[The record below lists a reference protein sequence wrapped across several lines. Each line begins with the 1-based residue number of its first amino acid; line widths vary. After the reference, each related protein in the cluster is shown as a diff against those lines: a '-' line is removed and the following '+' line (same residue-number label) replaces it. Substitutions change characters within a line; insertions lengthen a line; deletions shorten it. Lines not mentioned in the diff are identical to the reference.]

1 MIENPRLGEILKQ
14 LTGRDGGPP
23 EIVPGSLWECEWDNQ
38 LHTAK
43 LVRWDPSLGPEPT
56 QADVESGLAARD
68 LAKQQ
73 QAQNQQKLR
82 DLRQKLA
89 TNQVT
94 MSERDELLLAVVDR
108 ALGIDPTAQ
117 QRALD
122 DAGQV
127 QP

>member
-1 MIENPRLGEILKQ
+1 MIEHPRLGEILKQ

-23 EIVPGSLWECEWDNQ
+23 EIVPGSLWECEWDDQ
-38 LHTAK
+38 LHTAR

-56 QADVESGLAARD
+56 QAATASGLATRD

-89 TNQVT
+89 TNQLT
-94 MSERDELLLAVVDR
+94 MREHDELFLAMVDK
-108 ALGIDPTAQ
+108 ALGA
-117 QRALD
+117 RAYV
-122 DAGQV
+122 ASHKF
-127 QP
+127 PPE